1 MNALNQD
8 QDYASDEFFK
18 FMLTPSEKE
27 FSISGPAGTGKTFL
41 LQYLID
47 KILPQYREA
56 CKLTGA
62 KVIINAVSLTAT
74 TNRAADVLTGH
85 FGQPAQTIHSF
96 MNLRVRDDFKTGK
109 QKIEKTRN
117 FMIHRDTLIII
128 DEASMIDRELDRIIQ
143 EATHSSCKIVYVG
156 DDKQLAPVGEK
167 VSVVFTRPMRR
178 VTLNQPMR
186 NSGQPALMALCQQ
199 MRTTVETGIFKPIS
213 LVPGVIDL
221 LSDQEMQDHVNT
233 NFKTEG
239 FDSRILA
246 YTNNQV
252 KDYNNYI
259 RSIRGYDERLH
270 DGELVVN
277 NQGADI
283 PGQGMMSAEKE
294 FIVKRVD
301 APDVLYEIDGMQVY
315 GYPVELHSV
324 KGGVVFNV
332 MQPVNR
338 EYFNDVVKY
347 LGKNSD
353 WPNYFKL
360 KNNFP
365 DLRSRDSST
374 VYKAQGST
382 FQSVYIDLQNIGTSN
397 IFDQVARMLYVAVS
411 RPRERIYLYGRLPNK
426 YLGG

>member
-1 MNALNQD
+1 MSTLNQD
-8 QDYASDEFFK
+8 QQNAADEFFK

-41 LQYLID
+41 LQFLID
-47 KILPQYREA
+47 KILPQYRDA
-56 CKLTGA
+56 CKLIGSKATISNVA
-62 KVIINAVSLTAT
+62 LTAT

-85 FGQPAQTIHSF
+85 FSKQAQTIHSF
-96 MNLRVRDDFKTGK
+96 MNLRVRDDFRTGK
-109 QKIEKTRN
+109 QKIEKTRS
-117 FMIHRDTLIII
+117 FTIHRETLIII
-128 DEASMIDRELDRIIQ
+128 DEASMIDRELDKVIQ

-156 DDKQLAPVGEK
+156 DDRQLAPVGESL
-167 VSVVFTRPMRR
+167 SVVFTRPMRR
-178 VTLNQPMR
+178 VELKQPMR

-199 MRTTVETGIFKPIS
+199 MRTTVETGIFKPIH

-221 LSDQEMQDHVNT
+221 LSDQEMQQHVDT
-233 NFKTEG
+233 HFKVEG
-239 FDSRILA
+239 YDSRILA

-259 RSIRGYDERLH
+259 RSLRGYDERLH

-277 NQGADI
+277 NSGVDV

-294 FIVKRVD
+294 FIVKRLDVPDTTMEVD
-301 APDVLYEIDGMQVY
+301 GFEII
-315 GYPVELHSV
+315 GYPIELHSI
-324 KGGVVFNV
+324 KGGVIFSVLQPANV
-332 MQPVNR
+332 
-338 EYFNDVVKY
+338 EYFQEVIKY
-347 LGKNSD
+347 LGKNAK
-353 WPNYFKL
+353 WPEYFKL

-382 FQSVYIDLQNIGTSN
+382 FESTYIDLQNIGTSN
-397 IFDQVARMLYVAVS
+397 IANQVARMLYVAVS
-411 RPRERIYLYGRLPNK
+411 RPRERIFFYGKLPSK